1 MINYFANNLRYL
13 RTQRNLTQTEL
24 ADKVG
29 KQKTTISNYEQ
40 GYRHPSNDDLRRIA
54 NYFHISTERLL
65 NEDLTAVSNLDV
77 ETWAE
82 YIKGELIRMQI
93 TEDEFNQIE
102 HYIQFVKS
110 LRR

>member
-13 RTQRNLTQTEL
+13 RTQRRLTQTEL

-65 NEDLTAVSNLDV
+65 NEDLTVVNNLDV
-77 ETWAE
+77 ENWAD
-82 YIKGELIRMQI
+82 YIKSELIKMQI
-93 TEDEFNQIE
+93 TEEEFNQIE

-110 LRR
+110 MRK